1 MVLPKTPRAPK
12 EEGGGRVRPAWVWPL
27 PHSEVPAA

>member
-12 EEGGGRVRPAWVWPL
+12 EEEVGRVRPAWVWPL
-27 PHSEVPAA
+27 PRSEVRAA